1 MKVPVFMLCV
11 VGVLAAGPALA
22 ADVAQGEALHKK
34 HCVAC
39 HASMTGGKPDTLYT
53 REKRRVS
60 SLSALDKQV
69 RRCEQS
75 LGLRWFDDQVDSVTA
90 YLDERF
96 YHFGK

>member
-1 MKVPVFMLCV
+1 MRIPVFMFCLL
-11 VGVLAAGPALA
+11 GALAAGPVLG
-22 ADVAQGEALHKK
+22 ADSAKGEALHEE

-53 REKRRVS
+53 REKRRVN
-60 SLSALDKQV
+60 SLSALAKQV

-75 LGLRWFDDQVDSVTA
+75 LGLRWFDDQVDGVTA
-90 YLDERF
+90 YLDDRF